1 MKRSLSNEV
10 KRTRFDMIRQMETPE
25 ELGHFLCDLIEDC
38 ETCPVK
44 RKCGAAAYQGNGFI
58 NYLKEGVREWRP

>member
-1 MKRSLSNEV
+1 
-10 KRTRFDMIRQMETPE
+10 MIRQMETPE

-44 RKCGAAAYQGNGFI
+44 RKCGAASNQGNGFI
-58 NYLKEGVREWRP
+58 NYLKERVREWRP